1 NLPAPPPLTRR
12 APRQTPS
19 TYTNNARG
27 QIVVT
32 KNTTGGNG
40 SFTFTLTGGP
50 ETVSATGSIST
61 SNGTGTFTF
70 SNLAPSPTAS
80 YTVSEAANASFSA
93 VGPTSCVTTVSP
105 GAPSGCS
112 LGRMGTRSIS
122 SHENTADATFSL
134 TSTITGGPES

>member
-19 TYTNNARG
+19 TYTTHARASV
-27 QIVVT
+27 VVT
-32 KNTTGGNG
+32 KNTTGGHG

-93 VGPTSCVTTVSP
+93 VGPTSCVTTVSA
-105 GAPSGCS
+105 GAAGGSTVRNVA
-112 LGRMGTRSIS
+112 LG
-122 SHENTADATFSL
+122 FV
-134 TSTITGGPES
+134 GGPQLAED

>member
-1 NLPAPPPLTRR
+1 
-12 APRQTPS
+12 
-19 TYTNNARG
+19 NNARG

-32 KNTTGGNG
+32 KNTTDVTGRLA
-40 SFTFTLTGGP
+40 FTRARGP
-50 ETVSATGSIST
+50 ATVSATASIST

-112 LGRMGTRSIS
+112 FSNVALGSVVVTK
-122 SHENTADATFSL
+122 NTVGE
-134 TSTITGGPES
+134 TGRAHV